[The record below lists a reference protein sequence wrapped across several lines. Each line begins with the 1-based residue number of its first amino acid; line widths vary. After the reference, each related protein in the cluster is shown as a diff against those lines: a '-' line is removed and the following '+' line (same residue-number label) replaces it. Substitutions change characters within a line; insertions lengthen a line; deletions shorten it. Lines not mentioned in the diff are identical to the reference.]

1 MEIKFYTIL
10 FYLLFLLT
18 GYEAFSLKGLFK
30 TVFSVFYQMNTGF
43 TGGFIALY
51 LIIPFLNLLIE
62 NLNEKSHRTLILTL
76 IFIYTIT
83 ATFFFSGSWGYLG
96 WYITIYLIGSYVR
109 LYLNPIFENKKI
121 YIWFSLISLALAW
134 ASILTIDFVGRKLG
148 FTNYYFFVADSHK
161 ILALIC
167 SFAFFMLFKN
177 IQMKPNRFINTVAA
191 STFGVL
197 MIHANSYT
205 MIRFLWQDVLHNTS
219 FYNSSWLIV
228 HAVCSV
234 LGVYVICVAIDY
246 LRIKFLEKPLF
257 AYLDKKKF
265 LQ

>member
-1 MEIKFYTIL
+1 MTLKDFLYSDLIRYAGTTGLKSFVQYYFSNYGFRFTVWLRICSSLRKSSVGKYTL
-10 FYLLFLLT
+10 F
-18 GYEAFSLKGLFK
+18 
-30 TVFSVFYQMNTGF
+30 
-43 TGGFIALY
+43 
-51 LIIPFLNLLIE
+51 P
-62 NLNEKSHRTLILTL
+62 
-76 IFIYTIT
+76 
-83 ATFFFSGSWGYLG
+83 
-96 WYITIYLIGSYVR
+96 
-109 LYLNPIFENKKI
+109 
-121 YIWFSLISLALAW
+121 FSLIALALAW
-134 ASILTIDFVGRKLG
+134 ASILTIDFVGRKVG
-148 FTNYYFFVADSHK
+148 FTGYYFFVADSHK
-161 ILALIC
+161 ILALLC

-219 FYNSSWLIV
+219 FYNSPWLIV

-234 LGVYVICVAIDY
+234 IGVYVICVAMDY

-257 AYLDKKKF
+257 DYLDKKKI